1 MASLVER
8 LTKAGKISPP
18 SFVKGATVYETIM
31 GSQAYGVTS
40 NDSDWDVY
48 GFCMP
53 DLGTLFPHTRGEIL
67 GFGEQKQRFEQWQQ
81 HHINE
86 THGSGNERSYDIQIF
101 SIVKYF
107 HLCMKN
113 NPNMVDSLF
122 TPNRCVVHSSNVAEM
137 VRGRRRDFLHKG
149 AWHTF
154 KGYAY
159 AQMHKID
166 LKTNSTNPA
175 RAELIAKHGYDLK
188 FAYHVV
194 RLMDEAEQ
202 ILVEGDIDLERN
214 REQLKSI
221 RRGEWTLQQIKD
233 YIALKERT
241 LAEVYTT
248 CKLPHKPDEPKI
260 KALLIDCLE
269 QHYGSL
275 SRVTSGQIGSE
286 NTLLGDLR
294 ELVERHSR

>member
-1 MASLVER
+1 MASLIER
-8 LTKAGKISPP
+8 LSKQGKISPP

-53 DLGTLFPHTRGEIL
+53 DIGTLFPHTRGEIM
-67 GFGEQKQRFEQWQQ
+67 GFGTPGPRFEQYQQ
-81 HHINE
+81 HHVKE
-86 THGSGNERSYDIQIF
+86 AHGSGVERSYDLQIF
-101 SIVKYF
+101 NVVKYF
-107 HLCMKN
+107 HLCMGN
-113 NPNMVDSLF
+113 NPNMIDSLF
-122 TPNRCVVHSSNVAEM
+122 TPQRCVIHSSQVAEM

-166 LKTNSTNPA
+166 LKTNSSNPA
-175 RAELIAKHGYDLK
+175 RAKTIAKHGYDLK

-202 ILVEGDIDLERN
+202 ILIEGDIDLERN

-221 RRGEWTLQQIKD
+221 RRGEWTLQQVKD
-233 YIALKERT
+233 YFAMKEKS
-241 LAEVYTT
+241 LAEAYTV
-248 CKLPHKPDEPKI
+248 CKLPHKPDERKI
-260 KALLIDCLE
+260 KELLIDCLE

-275 SRVTSGQIGSE
+275 TRVMAGQVYSDMS
-286 NTLLGDLR
+286 LLQELHA
-294 ELVERHSR
+294 LVERHTR